1 VAIAVSLEEMG
12 LNQIPSLAADLP
24 PSQTGGAGGPAVLE
38 GGLTMAQ
45 VVEWLT
51 VGQVRYQMG
60 ALPVLYALLET
71 LKVRQ
76 VINRH
81 CPSQAGVDHGTVALV
96 LVLNH

>member
-1 VAIAVSLEEMG
+1 
-12 LNQIPSLAADLP
+12 
-24 PSQTGGAGGPAVLE
+24 
-38 GGLTMAQ
+38 MAQ

-96 LVLNH
+96 LVLNRLLFPLPLYQVADWGPQTVLVAG

>member
-1 VAIAVSLEEMG
+1 
-12 LNQIPSLAADLP
+12 
-24 PSQTGGAGGPAVLE
+24 
-38 GGLTMAQ
+38 MAQ

>member
-1 VAIAVSLEEMG
+1 VAKPVSLEEMG
-12 LNQIPSLAADLP
+12 LNQIPSLAAGLS
-24 PSQTGGAGGPAVLE
+24 PSQPGGAAGPAVLE
-38 GGLTMAQ
+38 GVLTMAQ
-45 VVEWLT
+45 VVDWLT
-51 VGQVRYQMG
+51 AHQVRYQLG